1 MRPHPHDRRRPQEG
15 RHEVTTDTFE
25 DVFERTPPHDIHA
38 EESTLGG
45 MMMDREVIGEVQD
58 LVTAADFYRPVHAL
72 LFDTILDLYAKGE
85 PSDPITVNAELVRRG
100 HLTRVGGHA
109 TVYAL
114 IQSVATVANTTY
126 YADIVKER
134 ARLRRL
140 VDAGNRITQM
150 AYAAEGDIDE
160 IEDAAHSLLSNLIQ
174 TEDGDEEVGE
184 LGDGLDEIFDELEN
198 GKADMAGVPTGFTD
212 FDALTDGLHPGQV
225 IVVAARP
232 AMGKSTLAVDF
243 ARHAAIS
250 SGKRVAIFSLEM
262 GKKEMQKRIL
272 SAEARVGLHHIIH
285 RALTDDDW
293 TRVARVTERMAA
305 ARLHINARP
314 GQTPTSIKARC
325 RKMQQTGGLDLVI
338 VDYLQL
344 MESATSKK
352 TENRQQEV
360 SAMSRAFKLLAKELQ
375 IPVVVLSQLNRG
387 PEQRADKRPQM
398 SDLRESGA
406 IEQDA
411 DVVILLHRE
420 DAYDKESPRAGE
432 ADLIV
437 EKNRNGPTAIIT
449 VAFQGHYSRF
459 VDMAQT

>member
-1 MRPHPHDRRRPQEG
+1 MS
-15 RHEVTTDTFE
+15 TDTFE
-25 DVFERTPPHDIHA
+25 DMFERTPPNDIHA

-45 MMMDREVIGEVQD
+45 MMMDRDVIGDVQD
-58 LVTAADFYRPVHAL
+58 IVKSADFYRPVHAVIYE
-72 LFDTILDLYAKGE
+72 TILDLYAKGE
-85 PSDPITVNAELVRRG
+85 PCDQITVNAELVRRG
-100 HLTRVGGHA
+100 DITRVGGHA

-114 IQSVATVANTTY
+114 VQSVATIANTTY

-150 AYAAEGDIDE
+150 AYAAEGEIDE
-160 IEDAAHSLLSNLIQ
+160 IEDAASSLLSGLIQ
-174 TEDGDEEVGE
+174 TDDGDEEVGE

-198 GKADMAGVPTGFTD
+198 GKTDMAGVPTGFTD
-212 FDALTDGLHPGQV
+212 FDLLTDGLHPGQV

-243 ARHAAIS
+243 ARHAAIRN
-250 SGKRVAIFSLEM
+250 GKRVAIFSLEM
-262 GKKEMQKRIL
+262 GKKEMQKRII

-285 RALTDDDW
+285 RALTDEDW
-293 TRVARVTERMAA
+293 VRVARVTERMAA

-314 GQTPTSIKARC
+314 GQTPTSIRARC
-325 RKMQQTGGLDLVI
+325 RKMQQTDGLDLVI

-352 TENRQQEV
+352 AENRQQEV
-360 SAMSRAFKLLAKELQ
+360 SAMSRAFKLLAKELKV
-375 IPVVVLSQLNRG
+375 PVVVLSQLNRG

-432 ADLIV
+432 ADLLV